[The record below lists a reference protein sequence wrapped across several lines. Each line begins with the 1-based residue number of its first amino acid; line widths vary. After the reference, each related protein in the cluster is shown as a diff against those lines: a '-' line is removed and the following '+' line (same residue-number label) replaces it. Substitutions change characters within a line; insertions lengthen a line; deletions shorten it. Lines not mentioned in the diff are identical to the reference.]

1 MCNRI
6 RGLKEWSEI
15 PRSLAR
21 SFINFEYNPNVAPT
35 EQVPAFL
42 AERGKPLAT
51 RLARFGI
58 NLASNGGNRRPPLLN
73 ARTDS
78 LRRGSFKTM
87 LANKRCVIPAEGFYE
102 WREEHGKKQP
112 YFFARKDGKPVMFAG
127 IWDYSDVK
135 GEAVPSFAILTD
147 GPNEC
152 DLWCDNRLGRIRF
165 PLIGLK
171 GQPIR
176 PGPAPQRLGRCRKP
190 SRPIAGAHWKGCLA
204 TRTAVTICRRCPHR
218 SS

>member
-1 MCNRI
+1 
-6 RGLKEWSEI
+6 
-15 PRSLAR
+15 
-21 SFINFEYNPNVAPT
+21 
-35 EQVPAFL
+35 
-42 AERGKPLAT
+42 
-51 RLARFGI
+51 
-58 NLASNGGNRRPPLLN
+58 
-73 ARTDS
+73 
-78 LRRGSFKTM
+78 
-87 LANKRCVIPAEGFYE
+87 VIPAEGFYE
-102 WREEHGKKQP
+102 WREDHGKKQP

-147 GPNEC
+147 EPNEC

-204 TRTAVTICRRCPHR
+204 TRTAMTICLRCSRPRVPGSDGGGVHDQLPPTQTAR
-218 SS
+218 TIGLTVPDKLLATADEVIE

>member
-15 PRSLAR
+15 PRSLTR
-21 SFINFEYNPNVAPT
+21 SLINFEYNPNVAPT

-51 RLARFGI
+51 RMARFGI
-58 NLASNGGNRRPPLLN
+58 NLASSGGKRRPHLLN

-102 WREEHGKKQP
+102 WREEHGKKAALFLRAQGRQ
-112 YFFARKDGKPVMFAG
+112 ARQVRRHLGLFGRQRRSGSVLRDPDRRAEWAG
-127 IWDYSDVK
+127 R
-135 GEAVPSFAILTD
+135 AL
-147 GPNEC
+147 
-152 DLWCDNRLGRIRF
+152 
-165 PLIGLK
+165 
-171 GQPIR
+171 
-176 PGPAPQRLGRCRKP
+176 
-190 SRPIAGAHWKGCLA
+190 SRPHARGA
-204 TRTAVTICRRCPHR
+204 RRR
-218 SS
+218 GTVA

>member
-1 MCNRI
+1 
-6 RGLKEWSEI
+6 
-15 PRSLAR
+15 
-21 SFINFEYNPNVAPT
+21 
-35 EQVPAFL
+35 
-42 AERGKPLAT
+42 
-51 RLARFGI
+51 
-58 NLASNGGNRRPPLLN
+58 LLN

-147 GPNEC
+147 EPNE
-152 DLWCDNRLGRIRF
+152 LVVEKTAGVRTQPSLAARVRRRL
-165 PLIGLK
+165 L
-171 GQPIR
+171 
-176 PGPAPQRLGRCRKP
+176 RLLHLRNDSAKVIAASYCRT
-190 SRPIAGAHWKGCLA
+190 HWNETLQSL
-204 TRTAVTICRRCPHR
+204 TA

>member
-15 PRSLAR
+15 PRSLTRAL
-21 SFINFEYNPNVAPT
+21 INFEYNPNVAPT

-51 RLARFGI
+51 RMARFGI
-58 NLASNGGNRRPPLLN
+58 NLASSGGKRRPPLLN

-87 LANKRCVIPAEGFYE
+87 LANRDPGRGLLRV
-102 WREEHGKKQP
+102 
-112 YFFARKDGKPVMFAG
+112 ARRARQKAALFLRAQGQQPVMFAG

-135 GEAVPSFAILTD
+135 AAV
-147 GPNEC
+147 
-152 DLWCDNRLGRIRF
+152 RF
-165 PLIGLK
+165 LEYHWTVNH
-171 GQPIR
+171 
-176 PGPAPQRLGRCRKP
+176 RKWAYL
-190 SRPIAGAHWKGCLA
+190 R
-204 TRTAVTICRRCPHR
+204 
-218 SS
+218 